1 MELKE
6 ENIRAA
12 LKGVKY
18 PGFTRDI
25 VSFGIVKDINIGE
38 DAKVALSL
46 VLPKPDPELEAKIR
60 ESATKAVLETAG
72 VNGVD
77 VQISARPP
85 KTPPAQGSPQ
95 AKAQE
100 KAKLPDIKHY
110 IAVASGKGGVGK
122 STVAVNL
129 AMAMAKKRDKVGL
142 MDADIWGP
150 SLPTMLG
157 TKERPHATEENKIIP
172 LKKHGME
179 LMSIGFLV
187 NEDETVIWR
196 GPMVHGAIKQ
206 FIEDVEWKE
215 TDYLVIDL
223 PPGTGDAQLSLVQ
236 TAPLSGGVIVT
247 TPQDVALIDVRRGVQ
262 MFRKLNVPILGIV
275 ENMSYLEQPEG
286 AEPLDIFG
294 RGGGRRMAE
303 KFEVPFLG
311 EIPIDPQIRIGGD
324 QGVPIV
330 ESHPE
335 STAAKAFMEIA
346 DSILSNI
353 DSAK

>member
-12 LKGVKY
+12 LKGVNY

-25 VSFGIVKDINIGE
+25 VSFGIVKDIKIAD
-38 DAKVALSL
+38 DAKVSLSL
-46 VLPKPDPELEAKIR
+46 VLPKPDPELESKIR
-60 ESATKAVLETAG
+60 ESTEKAVLETAG
-72 VNGVD
+72 VSGVEIN
-77 VQISARPP
+77 ISARPP
-85 KTPPAQGSPQ
+85 KAPPAQAQAQ
-95 AKAQE
+95 AKEEQ
-100 KAKLPDIKHY
+100 KAKLPDVKYY

-157 TKERPHATEENKIIP
+157 TKERPHATDQNKIIP
-172 LKKHGME
+172 LKKFGME

-247 TPQDVALIDVRRGVQ
+247 TPQDVALIDVRRGIQ

-311 EIPIDPQIRIGGD
+311 EIPIDPKIRIGGD
-324 QGVPIV
+324 SGVPIV
-330 ESHPE
+330 ESEPE
-335 STAAKAFMEIA
+335 STAAKAFFEIA
-346 DSILSNI
+346 DSIISSI
-353 DSAK
+353 EDAK

>member
-25 VSFGIVKDINIGE
+25 VSFGIVKDVNIAE
-38 DAKVALSL
+38 DSKVSLSL
-46 VLPKPDPELEAKIR
+46 VLPKPDPELESQIR
-60 ESATKAVLETAG
+60 ESVTKAVLETAG

-77 VQISARPP
+77 IDITARPP
-85 KTPPAQGSPQ
+85 KAPPGQAQAQ
-95 AKAQE
+95 AKAEQ
-100 KAKLPDIKHY
+100 KAKLPDIKY
-110 IAVASGKGGVGK
+110 FIAVASGKGGVGK

-157 TKERPHATEENKIIP
+157 TKERPHATEQNKIIP
-172 LKKHGME
+172 LKKFGME
-179 LMSIGFLV
+179 LMSIGFLI

-236 TAPLSGGVIVT
+236 TAPLSGGLIVT

-286 AEPLDIFG
+286 DEPIDIFG

-311 EIPIDPQIRIGGD
+311 EIPIDPRIRIGGD

-330 ESHPE
+330 ESHPD
-335 STAAKAFMEIA
+335 SAAAKAFSEIA
-346 DSILSNI
+346 DSILSSI
-353 DSAK
+353 EDSK

>member
-1 MELKE
+1 MALSPEGIRDVLK
-6 ENIRAA
+6 N
-12 LKGVKY
+12 VKY

-25 VSFGIVKDINIGE
+25 VSFGIVKDINVNDG
-38 DAKVALSL
+38 KVQVAL
-46 VLPKPDPELEAKIR
+46 VLPKPDKKI
-60 ESATKAVLETAG
+60 ESAIGESVKAVLLETPGVADVDIKIAAREPKGPAG
-72 VNGVD
+72 PG
-77 VQISARPP
+77 QARS
-85 KTPPAQGSPQ
+85 QQ
-95 AKAQE
+95 APS
-100 KAKLPDIKHY
+100 KLPDIKYY

-129 AMAMAKKRDKVGL
+129 AIALAKKRENVGL

-150 SLPTMLG
+150 STPIMLG
-157 TKERPHATEENKIIP
+157 VTDRPHATEENKIIP
-172 LKKHGME
+172 LRKHGLS

-206 FIEDVEWKE
+206 FIEDVEWKG

-236 TAPLSGGVIVT
+236 TAPLSGGLIVT
-247 TPQDVALIDVRRGVQ
+247 TPQDVALIDVKRGIQ

-275 ENMSYLEQPEG
+275 ENMSYMESPDSG
-286 AEPLDIFG
+286 EPIDIFG

-311 EIPIDPQIRIGGD
+311 EIPIDPQIRKGGD
-324 QGVPIV
+324 TGVPIV

-335 STAAKAFMEIA
+335 STAAKAFMELA
-346 DSILSNI
+346 DSVLRSIENNQ
-353 DSAK
+353 